1 MAAAA
6 AAVAAKEGWRVMA
19 VGEPRG
25 LRVLE
30 KQGAAAATV
39 CRS

>member
-6 AAVAAKEGWRVMA
+6 AAAAAEGWQEA
-19 VGEPRG
+19 TALGGPRG

-30 KQGAAAATV
+30 EQGAAAAPV

>member
-6 AAVAAKEGWRVMA
+6 AAAEVEGWQATA
-19 VGEPRG
+19 VGGPGG

-30 KQGAAAATV
+30 KQGAAAAPV